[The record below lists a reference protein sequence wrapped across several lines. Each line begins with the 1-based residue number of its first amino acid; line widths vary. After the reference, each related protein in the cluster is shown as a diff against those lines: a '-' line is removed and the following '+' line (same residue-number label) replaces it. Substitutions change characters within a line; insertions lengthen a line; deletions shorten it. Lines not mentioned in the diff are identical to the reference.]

1 MIIRQANYKDISR
14 LAEIFDLY
22 RQFYGQRS
30 DIHGAKTFLQNRMEH
45 MQSILFIAETG
56 ENDSFAGFTQLYPVF
71 SSISLQRSYI
81 LNDLYVREEYR
92 KNGIAKL
99 LIGEAKKFT
108 ISNLGKGLELSTAEH
123 NEQARSLY
131 EKEGFVKESEFL
143 TYFWKAVL

>member
-30 DIHGAKTFLQNRMEH
+30 DIQGAKTFLQNRMEH